1 MVLGGVAGL
10 TLIPILAELVGGSGA
25 FLIAGAAGL
34 LWAVVGTVLL
44 RQIPQPLPKPSMP
57 EDVAAPASASA
68 SHSAPLLQPA
78 KAEDATTSPKQ
89 QGQRYLELF
98 NWQLDKSSL
107 QQLLLLLYAHAI
119 IGCGF
124 FLFQSFLP
132 MYVASLGSQG
142 LRVTGQLSSMP
153 WLAAAVAGMMAGAAA
168 DG

>member
-10 TLIPILAELVGGSGA
+10 TLIPILAELVGGSSA

-44 RQIPQPLPKPSMP
+44 RQIPQPLPQPPTP
-57 EDVAAPASASA
+57 EDVAAPDSAV
-68 SHSAPLLQPA
+68 HSAPLLQLA
-78 KAEDATTSPKQ
+78 KAEDATISPKQ
-89 QGQRYLELF
+89 QGQRYLGLF